1 MDVVKGNGIC
11 YKATFDVAHYQRT
24 GEIIY
29 TSPRQP
35 CETSL
40 APEIISMLQNGE
52 IGAKRLK
59 SMLDKDKFL
68 HIANQLRMTDNRL
81 AVYFGCTPEV
91 IRALKKRFG
100 MQNVYN

>member
-11 YKATFDVAHYQRT
+11 YKATFDVVHYQKT